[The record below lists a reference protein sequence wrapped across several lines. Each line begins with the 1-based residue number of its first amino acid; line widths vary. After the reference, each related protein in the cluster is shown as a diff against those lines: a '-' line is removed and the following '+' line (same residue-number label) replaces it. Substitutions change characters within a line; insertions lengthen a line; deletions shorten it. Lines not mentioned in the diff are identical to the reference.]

1 LFVHSALEAAA
12 VQIDIRPKETMA
24 ETIKTI
30 LEADASGYVRQFER
44 ASKASSQLNKEAT
57 NSFKGIAAAAG
68 GMLGAGLAIGAVVG
82 QFNSLREEFDRVGKL
97 ATRLDL
103 PVADVQVLSQVAI
116 DAGTDME
123 KLANG
128 LQKAQIAALE
138 ARDGTGAAGAAFKTL
153 GIDAGEF
160 AQANA
165 VDRMKALADGFKGVG
180 NEAEATRAVV
190 KVMGARVALDLIP
203 ALKGGA
209 ESVDKMRNSL
219 RVLSEQDIRSI
230 EKMNDDMDLLSKNL
244 QVDMATAMAAITPD
258 IIAVVKLLG
267 DALRGFAILRDGA
280 AGGVGVGANSE
291 FDGAA
296 ILAQMRKVEAE
307 RAQFKESFAST
318 AKWSFLPFALPS
330 LRLAVDGMNDASNA
344 LQVLG
349 SRLDSLDGEDKAIA
363 VFTDSIGELSK
374 LKLPAAEFES
384 RVRILE
390 AQRDASIAVAQ
401 AERERLQAEKD
412 AAAAAVKA
420 AADEEAAIIKLSSI
434 REKAQE
440 ILRKGELAGLDEQ
453 TALHVRRGQ
462 IEQQAGG
469 GEVSS
474 DGMRQ
479 VFEAATKPEEAE
491 KALNLYQQLLDLE
504 RDEARISEE
513 KAKNEEKIAEQ
524 LAGQITSRQ
533 AIAGELAALQIET
546 GGDKAKADAL
556 REEMQLRAQAL
567 DLAKQSGLADD
578 AALKLLHQKQEL
590 QAAIAESKLA
600 EAGAKFTG
608 EIGVEVRALQMEL
621 SGRKDLAETLRA
633 EVQLRAKAK
642 EVAAQTNITEE
653 DALKLLQEKAK
664 LQKEVE
670 GMVDGR
676 RARRRGLLDEEDS
689 NKARLARRSKADRDR
704 EGSDPKG
711 LRAEEERR
719 RAAQREMEKKAK
731 EAADPA
737 KFWSKSLDLQEEMLK
752 VFKGLGI
759 V

>member
-1 LFVHSALEAAA
+1 
-12 VQIDIRPKETMA
+12 MA

-44 ASKASSQLNKEAT
+44 ASKASAGLHKEAT
-57 NSFKGIAAAAG
+57 SSFKGIAAAAG

-103 PVADVQVLSQVAI
+103 PVEDVQVLSQVAI

-138 ARDGTGAAGAAFKTL
+138 ARDGTGAAGAAFRTL

-165 VDRMKALADGFKGVG
+165 VDRMKALAEGFKGVG
-180 NEAEATRAVV
+180 NEAEATRAIV
-190 KVMGARVALDLIP
+190 KVMGSRVALDLIP

-230 EKMNDDMDLLSKNL
+230 EKMNDDMDLLAKNL
-244 QVDMATAMAAITPD
+244 QVDMASAIAAITPE
-258 IIAVVKLLG
+258 ISAVVKLLG
-267 DALRGFAILRDGA
+267 DALRGFAVLRDGA
-280 AGGVGVGANSE
+280 AGGVGVGAKSD

-296 ILAQMRKVEAE
+296 ILAKMAQVEAQRLHLQKNLLVLSSIPLLRFSNPALAAAKGISDADAALGKLKE
-307 RAQFKESFAST
+307 RLQ
-318 AKWSFLPFALPS
+318 S
-330 LRLAVDGMNDASNA
+330 LS
-344 LQVLG
+344 
-349 SRLDSLDGEDKAIA
+349 GEDQAMATFING
-363 VFTDSIGELSK
+363 VGQLSAM
-374 LKLPAAEFES
+374 KLPEEEFQRRVAA
-384 RVRILE
+384 LE
-390 AQRDASIAVAQ
+390 AQRDASLAAAK

-412 AAAAAVKA
+412 AAAAAVQA
-420 AADEEAAIIKLSSI
+420 AADEEAAIQKLAEI
-434 REKAQE
+434 REKAQDAF
-440 ILRKGELAGLDEQ
+440 RKGELAGLDQE
-453 TALHVRRGQ
+453 TALHVRRRQ
-462 IEQQAGG
+462 LEEQAGG
-469 GEVSS
+469 GAVSS

-479 VFEAATKPEEAE
+479 KFEAATTPADAE
-491 KALNLYQQLLDLE
+491 RTLALYQQLVDLE
-504 RDEARISEE
+504 KDEARLATETL
-513 KAKNEEKIAEQ
+513 KAKEDITKELAKQAEEEAKNAALQ
-524 LAGQITSRQ
+524 NAARQ
-533 AIAGELAALQIET
+533 EAAGEIAALQIERA
-546 GGDKAKADAL
+546 GDKEKADAL
-556 REEMQLRAQAL
+556 REEMQIRSQAL
-567 DLAKQSGLADD
+567 ELAKQTGLAEDE
-578 AALKLLHQKQEL
+578 ALKLLHEKQQL
-590 QAAIAESKLA
+590 QQAINDAKLA

-608 EIGVEVRALQMEL
+608 EIGEEVRALQMEL
-621 SGRKDLAETLRA
+621 GGRKDLADALRA

-642 EVAAQTNITEE
+642 DVAAQTNITEE

-664 LQKEVE
+664 LQKEVDS
-670 GMVDGR
+670 MVDGR
-676 RARRRGLLDEEDS
+676 RARRRGLLNQEQTEE
-689 NKARLARRSKADRDR
+689 ARLARRSKADRDR
-704 EGSDPKG
+704 EGADPKG

-719 RAAQREMEKKAK
+719 RAAQREMEKQAK

-737 KFWSKSLDLQEEMLK
+737 KFWTKSLDLQEEMLK